1 MEHWCE
7 ASLDKSLDTS
17 VEMDSF
23 ISVDFSLSY
32 VPTPMNNQSDV
43 SSNEEVED
51 DDDFCEELLDEVRSA
66 TYAKT

>member
-1 MEHWCE
+1 VRLLLINLSTQVWKWT
-7 ASLDKSLDTS
+7 LLR
-17 VEMDSF
+17 

-32 VPTPMNNQSDV
+32 VPSPMNNQSDV